1 MNRKALR
8 DAARNRL
15 DDAVLPY
22 GWSDGEI
29 NRWLDEAVREASL
42 RAGLTVATTMIPCR
56 AAVASYPLPYR
67 VRYVLSAWWTQSAS
81 PASPKLP
88 MDRVDRDAFNAF
100 TRDLAPLA
108 DPTRYLIVG
117 RTIRVY
123 PTPKSAGYLEMRGRL
138 VPPAMESDDSEPEI
152 SPYLHDHL
160 IEWVMYQAGLKR
172 DVDYNLPDPLAH
184 EAIFARHFGPRPSEL
199 TLQGWLEHGATDTVI
214 PDAWRHERWL

>member
-29 NRWLDEAVREASL
+29 NRWLDEAVQEASL

-67 VRYVLSAWWTQSAS
+67 VRYVLDAWWTPQT
-81 PASPKLP
+81 LP
-88 MDRVDRDAFNAF
+88 GAPRTPLDRSDRDAFEVWARTPAN
-100 TRDLAPLA
+100 LAAPA
-108 DPTRYLIVG
+108 RYLISG
-117 RTIRVY
+117 RTIRLH
-123 PTPKSAGYLEMRGRL
+123 PTPSAAGYLEMRGRL

-152 SPYLHDHL
+152 SPYLHDQL

-214 PDAWRHERWL
+214 PDAWRYGR